1 VVARRHAAALLILL
15 GTLLVA
21 IGLPLRQVHR
31 ATRPAAF
38 ADHAED
44 VLRRPVVRE
53 ALADSAVS
61 AITRE
66 VRRLAPAAAPTVRAA
81 VAPRAAA
88 VVDSDGFRRAWRE
101 TARVGLKR
109 TLDDRRRTIAFTVAD
124 VAGITASATG
134 PLPAPVTT
142 VLQRAGDV
150 RIFGFDRSRTAA
162 VRTERAERLSGLG
175 RPFLLAATA
184 SLFLALLVSPARG
197 PTALRCGL
205 GVLGASLL
213 VLAVE
218 LAARTFALS
227 GLSGRDH
234 DVAAA
239 VWDELLGGLRTDAL
253 VLMVAGLAVA
263 LVAGVAGGRGAGRRP
278 ARPVG

>member
-1 VVARRHAAALLILL
+1 MLLVLL

-21 IGLPLRQVHR
+21 LGLPLRQVHQ

-38 ADHAED
+38 AEHAEA
-44 VLRRPVVRE
+44 VLRRAAVRDALSE
-53 ALADSAVS
+53 AAVR

-66 VRRLAPAAAPTVRAA
+66 VTRVAPAAAPTVRSA

-88 VVDSDGFRRAWRE
+88 VVGSDGFRRAWRE
-101 TARVGLKR
+101 TARIGLKR
-109 TLDDRRRTIAFTVAD
+109 TLDDRRWTVAFTVTD
-124 VAGITASATG
+124 VAGITTSATG

-142 VLQRAGDV
+142 VLRRAGDV
-150 RIFGFDRSRTAA
+150 PIFRFERSRTAA

-184 SLFLALLVSPARG
+184 ALFLALLVSPARG

-205 GVLGASLL
+205 GVLGAAAFLL
-213 VLAVE
+213 VAE
-218 LAARTFALS
+218 LVGRTITLS
-227 GLSGRDH
+227 GLSGGDR

-253 VLMVAGLAVA
+253 VLAVAGLAVA
-263 LVAGVAGGRGAGRRP
+263 LVAAVAGGRGAGRRP